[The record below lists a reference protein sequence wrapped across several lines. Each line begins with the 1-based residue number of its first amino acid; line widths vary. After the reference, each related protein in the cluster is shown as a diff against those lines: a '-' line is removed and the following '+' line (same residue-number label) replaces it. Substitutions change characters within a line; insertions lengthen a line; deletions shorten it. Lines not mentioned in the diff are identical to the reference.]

1 MALLALIGK
10 PEEKHWRSWTST
22 PTASARDANTI
33 ADMVEPMQRA
43 AAWLMNRV
51 RVNRVEE
58 GVRDGA
64 PVFVKRRRAG
74 APIIVWFANRFLAL
88 AHSGVHMFL
97 RADDWIAWEIH
108 SARLLYPGR
117 PGVTAGADR
126 AVIIPKACG
135 SSLRALLR
143 RTDSDPTTAFILAAR
158 EVRRVHQIQ
167 CSYFNGPWS
176 HGDLH
181 LDNIICDSDAER
193 ATLIDFDTR
202 HEQWI
207 NPTQR
212 HTDDLKVLLL
222 ELIALSSDRWRPL
235 ATAFVEEYGEHSV
248 LSELDRQ
255 LSVPRGFGRL
265 LWYARTQSSS
275 TRRMEPRLQALREI
289 IHRAVGR
296 EGS

>member
-1 MALLALIGK
+1 
-10 PEEKHWRSWTST
+10 
-22 PTASARDANTI
+22 
-33 ADMVEPMQRA
+33 MVEPVQRA
-43 AAWLMNRV
+43 VAWLMNRV
-51 RVNRVEE
+51 RVNHVEE

-88 AHSGVHMFL
+88 AHSGGCMFV
-97 RADDWIAWEIH
+97 RAHEWIAWEVH
-108 SARLLYPGR
+108 CARLLYPER
-117 PGVTAGADR
+117 PDVTVGAGR

-143 RTDSDPTTAFILAAR
+143 RNDRDPTTAFILAAR

-167 CSYFNGPWS
+167 CSYFNGAWS

-181 LDNIICDSDAER
+181 LDNIICDSTAKP
-193 ATLIDFDTR
+193 AVLIDFDTR
-202 HEQWI
+202 HEPR
-207 NPTQR
+207 NSSTQR
-212 HTDDLKVLLL
+212 HGDDLKVLFL
-222 ELIALSSDRWRPL
+222 ELIGLSSDSWRPL
-235 ATAFVEEYGEHSV
+235 AAAFVAEYREHSV
-248 LSELDRQ
+248 LRELDRQ

-289 IHRAVGR
+289 IHHAIRP
-296 EGS
+296 EDS